1 MKINLFTTTNSN
13 NWKNLGQAFDFIKG
27 MGQNFGNGIK
37 GLFSNIGKGI
47 EKVWNDFTGITN
59 NERNLEFQRENLDYQ
74 KAIQQEIFNREDTAN
89 QRTVQDMRLSG
100 LNPLSMSGTNGA
112 GEVVGTN
119 SMESQKTSDLQAVS
133 QILNVINQ
141 ISTTR
146 SNATLSSAQSNLINA
161 QADNQRIKNIYEND
175 ILSKTLEG
183 IDFSNT
189 GKRFENERAN
199 IAWLNDINNF
209 AFNSQFGLSDNMP
222 ELAKLINIGTHQG
235 KLKEDWKDQFKR
247 NWNNNSFGNTFNY
260 YTDNPNFTNLQS
272 MLEKSNLLGALE
284 ENKFGNALL
293 KLLGIGL

>member
-59 NERNLEFQRENLDYQ
+59 NERNLEFQRENFDYQ
-74 KAIQQEIFNREDTAN
+74 KALQQEIFNREDTAN

-100 LNPLSMSGTNGA
+100 LNPLSMSGTNGV

-175 ILSKTLEG
+175 ILGNTLKG
-183 IDFSNT
+183 LQLGNI
-189 GKRFENERAN
+189 GKRFENERSN
-199 IAWLNDINNF
+199 IAWLNDVNNW
-209 AFNSQFGLSDNMP
+209 AFNQQFGVSDNMP

-235 KLKEDWKDQFKR
+235 SLSKDWYKSFQRSWTGNKLGETYDLL
-247 NWNNNSFGNTFNY
+247 TE
-260 YTDNPNFTNLQS
+260 NPKFTNLQS
-272 MLEKSNLLGALE
+272 LLESSNMLGALE
-284 ENKFGNALL
+284 ENKIGNALL
-293 KLLGIGL
+293 RMLGIGL